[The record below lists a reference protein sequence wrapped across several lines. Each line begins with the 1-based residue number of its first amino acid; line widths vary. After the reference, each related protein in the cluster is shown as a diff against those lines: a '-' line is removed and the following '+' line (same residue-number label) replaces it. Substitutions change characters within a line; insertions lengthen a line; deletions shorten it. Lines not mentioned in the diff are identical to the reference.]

1 MTVDA
6 TTSLMNEGITDNQL
20 FIFILKDDFFFIR
33 EERQG
38 FWVFLESQRNTVYLG
53 AEKIQYG

>member
-20 FIFILKDDFFFIR
+20 FIFILKDDFFYQR
-33 EERQG
+33 GETG
-38 FWVFLESQRNTVYLG
+38 FLSFLRVTKKHGIFRS
-53 AEKIQYG
+53 